1 MVSNKELCISQI
13 TDLNMLMWEIRKT
26 HEWQIYYWNIRIN
39 TLHYIY
45 LTFRNV
51 TQGKTDSSNKE
62 QITSLTDENKK

>member
-1 MVSNKELCISQI
+1 MS
-13 TDLNMLMWEIRKT
+13 EIRKT
-26 HEWQIYYWNIRIN
+26 QEWQIYYWNIRIN